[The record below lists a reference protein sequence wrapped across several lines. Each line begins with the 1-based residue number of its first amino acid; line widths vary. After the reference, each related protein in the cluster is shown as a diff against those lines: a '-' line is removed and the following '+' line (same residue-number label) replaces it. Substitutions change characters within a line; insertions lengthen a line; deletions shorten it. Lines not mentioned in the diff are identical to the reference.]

1 MWFVY
6 IIKSENGM
14 IYTGMTKNL
23 EKRLLEHNTGM
34 NYYTSQGSNRQLLY
48 SEKFEASNEA
58 RKREKYFKNTAG
70 KEWLKRRGI
79 I

>member
-23 EKRLLEHNTGM
+23 EKRLLEHNIGM
-34 NYYTSQGSNRQLLY
+34 NYYTSRGSKWQLLY
-48 SEKFEASNEA
+48 SEKFEDSNEA